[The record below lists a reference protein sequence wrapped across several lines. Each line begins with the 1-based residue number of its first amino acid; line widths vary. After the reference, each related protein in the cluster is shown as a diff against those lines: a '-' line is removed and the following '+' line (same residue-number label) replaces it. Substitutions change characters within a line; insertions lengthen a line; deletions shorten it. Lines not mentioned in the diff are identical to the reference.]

1 MAVQTSQDGFK
12 KSWLQQKTR
21 NWQNRRL
28 PPVKQVRLTQRQ
40 VFIFFSKEGGL
51 YAFMMLAIFIAG
63 VNYANNLVL
72 GLCFFLGSVLV
83 VALHH
88 TFNNLSGLLLEAVD
102 ASDSEAGT
110 YTNYRIR
117 ITPKGR
123 QVACQIKLEWDDQI
137 RIVPVLDRATLI
149 TIQLKTPTRGRFL
162 PPRLS
167 VSTVYP
173 LGILRAWT
181 YVRFSEP
188 AWVSPYPIEGILNGQ
203 RTLNS
208 DDDEAAL
215 RVAGQDEFEDLR
227 TFIEGESLAHVSWGH
242 LARGQGVLTKR
253 FSDACGREQLLDY
266 DAMHGGH
273 ELRLSQLAYWVKRLT
288 EEQVS
293 FELKVRN
300 QSLPVGLGLL
310 HQQAALRLLA
320 EVE

>member
-1 MAVQTSQDGFK
+1 MAVQISQRWF
-12 KSWLQQKTR
+12 QKR
-21 NWQNRRL
+21 FRDWQNRRL

-40 VFIFFSKEGGL
+40 VFIFLSREGGL

-63 VNYANNLVL
+63 INYANNLVL

-83 VALHH
+83 VVMHH

-102 ASDSEAGT
+102 ASDCEAGT

-123 QVACQIKLEWDDQI
+123 QIACQIKLEWDDQI
-137 RIVPVLDRATLI
+137 LTIPVLDRATLI
-149 TIQLKTPTRGRFL
+149 TMQLKTPTRGKFL

-181 YVRFSEP
+181 YVRFNEP
-188 AWVSPYPIEGILNGQ
+188 AWVSPQPIEGILNGQ
-203 RTLNS
+203 RTLS
-208 DDDEAAL
+208 DDDDESVL
-215 RVAGQDEFEDLR
+215 RVAGQDEFDDLR
-227 TFIEGESLAHVSWGH
+227 SFIEGESLAHVSWGH
-242 LARGQGVLTKR
+242 LARGQGMMTKR
-253 FSDACGREQLLDY
+253 FSDPCGREQLLDY

-288 EEQVS
+288 EEHVS
-293 FELKVRN
+293 FELKVRQ
-300 QSLPVGLGLL
+300 QSLSIGQGLL
-310 HQQAALRLLA
+310 HQKAALRLLA

>member
-1 MAVQTSQDGFK
+1 MTAQTSQGWLK
-12 KSWLQQKTR
+12 KRVQD
-21 NWQNRRL
+21 WQNRRL

-40 VFIFFSKEGGL
+40 VFIFISKEGGL

-63 VNYANNLVL
+63 VNYANNLIL
-72 GLCFFLGSVLV
+72 GLCFFLGSILI

-88 TFNNLSGLLLEAVD
+88 TFNNLSGLLLEAID
-102 ASDSEAGT
+102 ASDCEAGT

-123 QVACQIKLEWDDQI
+123 QISYQIKLEWDDQ
-137 RIVPVLDRATLI
+137 VHVVHVLDRPTLI
-149 TIQLKTPTRGRFL
+149 TVQLKTPTRGKFL

-167 VSTVYP
+167 LSTVYP

-181 YVRFSEP
+181 YVRFNEP
-188 AWVSPYPIEGILNGQ
+188 AWVSPFPIEGILSGQ
-203 RTLNS
+203 RTHS
-208 DDDEAAL
+208 DDDDESAL
-215 RVAGQDEFEDLR
+215 RVAGQDEFENLR
-227 TFIEGESLAHVSWGH
+227 TFIEGESLAHVSWAH
-242 LARGQGVLTKR
+242 MARGQGILTKR

-288 EEQVS
+288 QEQVS
-293 FELKVRN
+293 FELKVRH

-310 HQQAALRLLA
+310 HQKAALRLLA
-320 EVE
+320 EVQ

>member
-1 MAVQTSQDGFK
+1 MTAQTSQ
-12 KSWLQQKTR
+12 SWFNRKFR
-21 NWQNRRL
+21 DWQNKRL
-28 PPVKQVRLTQRQ
+28 PPVKQIRLTQRQ
-40 VFIFFSKEGGL
+40 VFIFLSREGGL

-102 ASDSEAGT
+102 ASDCEAGT
-110 YTNYRIR
+110 YTHYRIR

-123 QVACQIKLEWDDQI
+123 QISNQIKLEWDSQVHLI
-137 RIVPVLDRATLI
+137 PVLDRSVLI
-149 TIQLKTPTRGRFL
+149 TVQLKTPTRGKFL

-167 VSTVYP
+167 ISTVYP

-181 YVRFSEP
+181 YIRFSEP
-188 AWVSPYPIEGILNGQ
+188 AWVSPHPIEGILSGQ
-203 RTLNS
+203 RTLS
-208 DDDEAAL
+208 DDDDDSAL
-215 RVAGQDEFEDLR
+215 RVAGQDEFDDLR
-227 TFIEGESLAHVSWGH
+227 TFIQGESLAHVSWAH
-242 LARGQGVLTKR
+242 LARGQGILTKR

-273 ELRLSQLAYWVKRLT
+273 ELRLSELAFWVKKFT
-288 EEQVS
+288 AEQVS
-293 FELKVRN
+293 FELKVRH

-310 HQQAALRLLA
+310 HQKAALRLLA
-320 EVE
+320 EVR

>member
-1 MAVQTSQDGFK
+1 MAAQGWLKRKTQAWQDK
-12 KSWLQQKTR
+12 
-21 NWQNRRL
+21 RL
-28 PPVKQVRLTQRQ
+28 PPIKQIRLTQRH
-40 VFIFFSKEGGL
+40 VFIFLSKEGGF

-88 TFNNLSGLLLEAVD
+88 TFNNLSGMLLEAVD
-102 ASDSEAGT
+102 ASDCEAGT
-110 YTNYRIR
+110 HTAYRIR

-123 QVACQIKLEWDDQI
+123 QIIHQLKLEWDDQI
-137 RIVPVLDRATLI
+137 HIVPRFDRATLI
-149 TIQLKTPTRGRFL
+149 TMQLKTPTRGQFF
-162 PPRLS
+162 PPRLGIS
-167 VSTVYP
+167 SVYP

-181 YVRFSEP
+181 YVRFNEP
-188 AWVSPYPIEGILNGQ
+188 AWVSPHPIEGLLDGQ
-203 RTLNS
+203 VKS
-208 DDDEAAL
+208 SGDDDEVEV

-227 TFIEGESLAHVSWGH
+227 CFIEGESLAHVSWGH

-253 FSDACGREQLLDY
+253 FSDARGTEQLLDY

-273 ELRLSQLAYWVKRLT
+273 ELRLSQLAYWVNRLS
-288 EEQVS
+288 EDQVS

-300 QSLPVGLGLL
+300 QSLPLGAGLL
-310 HQQAALRLLA
+310 HKKSALRLLA